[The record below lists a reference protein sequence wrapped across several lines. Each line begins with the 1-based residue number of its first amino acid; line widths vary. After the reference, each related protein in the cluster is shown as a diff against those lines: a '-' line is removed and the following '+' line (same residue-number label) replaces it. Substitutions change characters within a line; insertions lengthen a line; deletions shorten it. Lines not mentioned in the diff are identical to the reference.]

1 MKTKF
6 DVIIKPV
13 ITEKSYGVSEKSNS
27 YTFRVHSDAN
37 KIQIRKAI
45 EEIFKSK
52 KAKVIHLAT
61 MNVKG
66 RRRGR
71 VKGKRG
77 MSAGWKKAIVTLDR
91 ECKLDI
97 Y

>member
-1 MKTKF
+1 MNKYE
-6 DVIIKPV
+6 VILKPV
-13 ITEKSYGVSEKSNS
+13 ITEKSYDQGERRNI
-27 YTFRVHSDAN
+27 YTFKVHPKAN
-37 KIQIRKAI
+37 KVQIKQAV
-45 EEIFKSK
+45 EEIFR
-52 KAKVIHLAT
+52 AKRARVLKVAT
-61 MNVKG
+61 FNVKG

-77 MSAGWKKAIVTLDR
+77 MSAEWKKALVTVDR

>member
-1 MKTKF
+1 MKTKYE
-6 DVIIKPV
+6 VILKPV
-13 ITEKSYGVSEKSNS
+13 ITEKSYEHSEKGNI

-37 KIQIRKAI
+37 KVQIKQAV
-45 EEIFKSK
+45 EEIFK
-52 KAKVIHLAT
+52 AKRARVLSVSTI
-61 MNVKG
+61 NVKG

-77 MSAGWKKAIVTLDR
+77 MSADWKKALVTIDR

>member
-1 MKTKF
+1 MNKYE
-6 DVIIKPV
+6 VILKPV
-13 ITEKSYGVSEKSNS
+13 ITEKTYQQGEKGNI
-27 YTFRVHSDAN
+27 YTFRVHQDAN
-37 KIQIRKAI
+37 KVQIKRAI
-45 EEIFKSK
+45 EEIFK
-52 KAKVIHLAT
+52 AKRPKVLEVAT

-77 MSAGWKKAIVTLDR
+77 MSAGWKKALVTIDR

>member
-1 MKTKF
+1 MKTNYE
-6 DVIIKPV
+6 VILKPV
-13 ITEKSYGVSEKSNS
+13 ITEKSYGMSEKSNS
-27 YTFRVHSDAN
+27 YTFRVHQRAN
-37 KIQIRKAI
+37 KVQIKQAI
-45 EEIFKSK
+45 EEIFKNK
-52 KAKVIHLAT
+52 RAKVVSVAT

-71 VKGKRG
+71 VRGRRG
-77 MSAGWKKAIVTLDR
+77 MSSGWKKAIVTLDR

>member
-6 DVIIKPV
+6 DVILKPV
-13 ITEKSYGVSEKSNS
+13 ITEKSYGVSEKANS
-27 YTFRVHSDAN
+27 YTFKVNPDAN
-37 KIQIRKAI
+37 KTQIKQAI

-52 KAKVIHLAT
+52 RAKVLNVST

-77 MSAGWKKAIVTLDR
+77 MSAGWKKAVVTLDR
-91 ECKLDI
+91 ECRLDI